1 MCRVEHFII
10 LKSYL
15 LTTIYDIFIII
26 IIIII
31 ISILFAAL
39 GGVFLFA
46 QIEINS
52 HTYIQAIAAKCAFY
66 LVLQLYCNINCIV

>member
-15 LTTIYDIFIII
+15 LTTIYDIFI